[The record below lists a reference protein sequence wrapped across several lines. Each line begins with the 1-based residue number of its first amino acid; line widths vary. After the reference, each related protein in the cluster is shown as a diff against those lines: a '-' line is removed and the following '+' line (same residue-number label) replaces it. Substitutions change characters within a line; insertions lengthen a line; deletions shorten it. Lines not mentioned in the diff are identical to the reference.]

1 MKQEFERQEHNE
13 IDFVHTFALPQKP
26 KSSFLTERLLHLS
39 ASLLLIAFLHAK
51 TPAVLL
57 YGRSFVRLLRAI
69 NKLFLYQEVLKQNI
83 GYYIILRTN

>member
-39 ASLLLIAFLHAK
+39 ASLLLTAFSHAK
-51 TPAVLL
+51 NSP
-57 YGRSFVRLLRAI
+57 RA
-69 NKLFLYQEVLKQNI
+69 FFRQGVFF
-83 GYYIILRTN
+83 GCS

>member
-39 ASLLLIAFLHAK
+39 ASLLLIAFSHAK
-51 TPAVLL
+51 NSCRA
-57 YGRSFVRLLRAI
+57 FVR
-69 NKLFLYQEVLKQNI
+69 QEFCPIAQSNQ
-83 GYYIILRTN
+83 